1 MRKLY
6 GFTLTAMFTLVAM
19 APNTAAAIPVP
30 PEDVVPPECTD
41 GLSSVCADEITVP
54 GLVVGPGGI
63 APGEITCDLV
73 AEIPV
78 TVEMTITIGH
88 IIITVT
94 FGMTICDYG
103 ICGLTVQGGV
113 A

>member
-1 MRKLY
+1 MRWPVPLPLPNHRRPLMRKLY

-30 PEDVVPPECTD
+30 LEDVVPPECTE

-63 APGEITCDLV
+63 APGEIT
-73 AEIPV
+73 AIS
-78 TVEMTITIGH
+78 
-88 IIITVT
+88 
-94 FGMTICDYG
+94 
-103 ICGLTVQGGV
+103 
-113 A
+113 